1 MTIRSISDLQN
12 HSEEEIE
19 DLRSSISLKAHYFK
33 GSAIAGK
40 RETLTLDEYKEWAE
54 SLGEECFTCGGTGIF
69 KKEVRSVGT
78 IHASGSNFCVRKL
91 YYDVVADRPSKTT
104 ISHAL
109 QITFAIGHAL
119 HEHIQTCLGLSMGD
133 AFQDEVRVDLPSA
146 FVENS
151 HTDGVVDL
159 GNTRVLL
166 EIKSIGKE
174 FDRLTG
180 PKEDHLVQAM
190 AIYATAMDTPFISF
204 MYISKSWPHD
214 IKEYVLTYD
223 PKAYKKWWRRK
234 GSKVEKA
241 LLSGTPPI
249 ADAKKAEC
257 DNCGYNYFCEQ
268 RAR

>member
-1 MTIRSISDLQN
+1 MIIRSIDDLEKYTP
-12 HSEEEIE
+12 EEVE
-19 DLRSSISLKAHYFK
+19 DIRSTISLKSHYFR
-33 GSAIAGK
+33 GSSIAGK

-54 SLGEECFTCGGTGIF
+54 SLGEECPKCEGTGVF

-91 YYDVVADRPSKTT
+91 YYDVVADRSSKST
-104 ISHAL
+104 ISHPL

-119 HEHIQTCLGLSMGD
+119 HDHIQKCLSLSLGD

-151 HTDGVVDL
+151 HTDGVADL

-166 EIKSIGKE
+166 EVKSMGKE
-174 FDRLTG
+174 FERLTA
-180 PKEDHLVQAM
+180 PKEDHIVQAM
-190 AIYATAMDTPFISF
+190 AIYATAMDTPFIVF
-204 MYISKSWPHD
+204 LYVSKSWPHD

-223 PKAYKKWWRRK
+223 HREYKKWWRRK

-241 LLSGTPPI
+241 LLDGTPPI